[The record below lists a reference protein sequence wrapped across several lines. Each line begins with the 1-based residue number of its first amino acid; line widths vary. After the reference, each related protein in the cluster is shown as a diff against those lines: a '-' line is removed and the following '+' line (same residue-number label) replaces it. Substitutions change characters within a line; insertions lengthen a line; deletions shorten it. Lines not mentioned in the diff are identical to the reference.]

1 MALLWLTSIAMQ
13 MSIQVKVKTL
23 LVNQIY
29 SRNIRNKKLGCT
41 ASIHGFS
48 RIRCFS
54 ISKVSPIILDAT
66 YFVNLRFKEDN
77 I

>member
-1 MALLWLTSIAMQ
+1 MQ
-13 MSIQVKVKTL
+13 MVCRQVKVKNL

-29 SRNIRNKKLGCT
+29 SRDIRNRKLGFNY
-41 ASIHGFS
+41 SIHIFL

-54 ISKVSPIILDAT
+54 ISKVSPVILDAT
-66 YFVNLRFKEDN
+66 YFVGVAYKEQH

>member
-1 MALLWLTSIAMQ
+1 MQ
-13 MSIQVKVKTL
+13 MVCRQVKVKNL

-29 SRNIRNKKLGCT
+29 SRDIRNRKLGFND
-41 ASIHGFS
+41 SIHIFL
-48 RIRCFS
+48 RIRYFS